1 MPYIAE
7 DRRAKLDPH
16 VSEVI
21 STLRELGWNEGDLNY
36 TISRLVGAAFE
47 EESRYHTIARVTGV
61 LKNVA
66 DEFYRRIAGPYEDQ
80 AIKKNGDVSEYARII
95 AKLGDAD
102 RERLAALLAK
112 RTIEMQYEVEYHVI
126 PVGALVCGGP
136 SQSQIIT
143 AKSADEAIQKLI
155 ELVPEARPS
164 GASLV

>member
-21 STLRELGWNEGDLNY
+21 TTLRDLGWNEGDLNY

-66 DEFYRRIAGPYEDQ
+66 DEFYRRIAGPYEEA
-80 AIKKNGDVSEYARII
+80 AIEKNGDVGEFARIT
-95 AKLGDAD
+95 AKMHDAA
-102 RERLAALLAK
+102 RERLAAILALD
-112 RTIEMQYEVEYHVI
+112 
-126 PVGALVCGGP
+126 PGGDDLRR
-136 SQSQIIT
+136 
-143 AKSADEAIQKLI
+143 SARD
-155 ELVPEARPS
+155 
-164 GASLV
+164 